1 MKRDINLI
9 LMTFYWP
16 FLDVVIW
23 GFLGS
28 WIGQV
33 SADQF
38 NNYEAAALL
47 GVLLWQV
54 VGRGCNVMG
63 LAFTE
68 ELMANNLVNLF
79 SFPLAIFEWM
89 LGVIIYSAGIIAITS
104 VFSMFIIYFLYDL
117 SLSYMMLTFLKFMP
131 PLFFCGIWVGFTCLQ
146 ALVLLGKRGMELGFI
161 IGWFLVPFS
170 GAYYPVEVLP
180 AWAQKISFF
189 LPMSY
194 IFTGMRAQVMR
205 QEDPTSYLIKGY
217 VLSILYAL
225 CALLLFAY
233 CFNRSKQ
240 KGLARLSD

>member
-1 MKRDINLI
+1 
-9 LMTFYWP
+9 
-16 FLDVVIW
+16 
-23 GFLGS
+23 
-28 WIGQV
+28 
-33 SADQF
+33 
-38 NNYEAAALL
+38 
-47 GVLLWQV
+47 
-54 VGRGCNVMG
+54 
-63 LAFTE
+63 
-68 ELMANNLVNLF
+68 
-79 SFPLAIFEWM
+79 M

-117 SLSYMMLTFLKFMP
+117 SPSYMMLMFLTFMP

-194 IFTGMRAQVMR
+194 IFTGMRAQVMH
-205 QEDPTSYLIKGY
+205 QQDPTSYLIKGY
-217 VLSILYAL
+217 ILSILYASG
-225 CALLLFAY
+225 ALLLFVY